1 MSIFSNQP
9 QWPAPGTIIS
19 VSVYIFFRHK
29 GIVSDRWYGGKPMV
43 ISNSARA
50 GGIAEEPWDVFTSGQ
65 LWIAEGYPGN
75 LLHWEVLH
83 RARSFHGTQY
93 NALTWNCE
101 SFVTYCHGLPPASPQ
116 LAAIVVAA
124 LVSTAII
131 ASRS

>member
-1 MSIFSNQP
+1 MDIFSNMP
-9 QWPAPGTIIS
+9 QWPTPGTIVS
-19 VSVYIFFRHK
+19 VPVYIFFRHK
-29 GIVSDRWYGGKPMV
+29 GIVSDRWYGGKPVV

-65 LWIAEGYPGN
+65 LWAAEGHPGN
-75 LLHWEVLH
+75 LLPWEVLH
-83 RARSFHGTQY
+83 RARSLHGTQY

-101 SFVTYCHGLPPASPQ
+101 SFVNYCHGLPSSSPQ

-124 LVSTAII
+124 LVGTAII